1 MARSVTSDPHSEFT
15 SHGSL
20 FSGHIAWISCI
31 SCTASSKGGWS
42 KNLCWFGGRVVRFCL
57 FVGGFF
63 VCFFLLLSVFWIQNI
78 FNNEPSQTF
87 WDCYGCHYAHIEML
101 PDIQKHMADT
111 ASTAENNILVARL
124 VQSSCLPEHKK
135 RRNILS
141 EQRHLI

>member
-1 MARSVTSDPHSEFT
+1 MAPYSQGLRWP
-15 SHGSL
+15 
-20 FSGHIAWISCI
+20 IAWV

-57 FVGGFF
+57 FVGGLF
-63 VCFFLLLSVFWIQNI
+63 VLLLSVFWIQNI

-87 WDCYGCHYAHIEML
+87 WECYGCHYAHIEML
-101 PDIQKHMADT
+101 PDIQKHKADT

-124 VQSSCLPEHKK
+124 FQSSCLPEHKK